1 MLFMTS
7 SSSAPKYPDD
17 GVSEAVGGGVL
28 SVNQSIDLISLA
40 WVYEAKSKAAIA
52 MMLEYFIL
60 KFIKIATIITHKI

>member
-17 GVSEAVGGGVL
+17 GVSEAVGGGSL
-28 SVNQSIDLISLA
+28 SVNQSIDLISVALV
-40 WVYEAKSKAAIA
+40 WEANRRAAIA

-60 KFIKIATIITHKI
+60 LFIKIIIVF